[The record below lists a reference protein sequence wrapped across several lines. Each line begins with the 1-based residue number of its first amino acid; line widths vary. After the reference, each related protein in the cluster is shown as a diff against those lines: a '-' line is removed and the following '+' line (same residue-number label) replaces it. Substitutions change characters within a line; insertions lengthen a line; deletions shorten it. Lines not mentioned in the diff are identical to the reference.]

1 MSEEI
6 MSEEIETNQA
16 EETEPEAKSDKLSGQ
31 DFGQVAGGTR
41 KAGGAG
47 SSSASNGQV
56 FLRFD

>member
-1 MSEEI
+1 

-16 EETEPEAKSDKLSGQ
+16 EETEPEAKSELSGQ
-31 DFGQVAGGTR
+31 DLGQVAGGTR